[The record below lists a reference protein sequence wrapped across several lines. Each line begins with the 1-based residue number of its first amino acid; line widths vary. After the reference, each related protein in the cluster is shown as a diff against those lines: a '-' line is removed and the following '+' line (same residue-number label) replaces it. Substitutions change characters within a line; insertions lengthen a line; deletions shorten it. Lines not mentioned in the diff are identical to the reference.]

1 MRRAVCGRASSGAFR
16 RNGLGRREP
25 RAYESGTPPGPWSRS
40 ANLKPDNNAHAT
52 QKSPRAPGGPSRLAA
67 ALVALAML
75 AFAAPASA
83 GTDLWNA
90 TVVVKNNVNGDD
102 FVGYG
107 GDYPS
112 STSSVTSFTDGR
124 SYSFNRLNWAKFDT
138 RVFLVLAPFPT
149 ASQTSAWT
157 LHIGTRSM
165 AFSTLRRANQEF
177 LWTDSNAWSSA
188 NTPFT
193 DGASLS
199 VRISTNAAPTLAN
212 PIPDQSAVVGTAFS
226 YAFPDTTFS
235 DADTGDTLAYAAT
248 KADDAALPT
257 WLSFDADTRTFSGMP
272 ASTDTGTVSVKV
284 TASDGDG
291 GSISDEFDIMVVPAL
306 TVSFESTL
314 VYDLV
319 EGNSV
324 DVPVLLSGAPGR
336 EVTITLS
343 AQHGRGLSDSD
354 YTTSS
359 LGLTFGASETR
370 KVVTVTATDDSE
382 ADPGET
388 LTLRLPANADLP
400 TGILHS
406 TIPAKPI
413 SIADNDFRYQASH
426 AGGTTLSVN
435 EQAGT
440 LTATV
445 RVEAPNVSRSDL
457 GALNENVVLSVS
469 TADGTAT
476 AGQDYTA
483 LSQTLTFAP
492 SDFADQSSGCPL
504 PVPGFCARAEKTVTL
519 EINNDTAYEGTT
531 AETFTLTLSHD
542 TDQRVTYPSPAGE
555 TATVTI
561 TDDDDA
567 PTLSIAVDPA
577 SIAEAAG
584 TSTVTV
590 TASGSTFTTNQTIAL
605 TLDGT
610 ATGTSDYT
618 IGSTSLTLAAGA
630 TSVTTTVTAVQD
642 TIDEPDET
650 VIVTADNS
658 STAIGSATVTI
669 TDDDDAPTLSIAV
682 DPASIAEAAGAST
695 VTVST
700 GTSTFA
706 TVQTI
711 ALTLGGTATET
722 SDFTIGS
729 TSLTLTAGETSVTT
743 TVTAVQDTIDESSE
757 TVIVSADNGGTAIGS
772 ATVTITDDDDAP
784 TLSIAVDPASIAE
797 AAGAST
803 VTVSTGTSTFATVQ
817 TIALTLTGT
826 ATETSDFTLGDTSL
840 TLTAG
845 ETSVT
850 TTVTAVQDTIDEP
863 DETVIVTAANGSTA
877 IGSATVTITDDDD
890 APTLSIAVDPASIAE
905 AAGTSTVTVTASGST
920 FTTNQTIALTLGGT
934 ATETSD
940 FTIGSTSL
948 TLTAGETSVTTT
960 VTAVQDTVD
969 EPDETVIV
977 TADNSSTAI
986 GSATVTITDDDDAPT
1001 LSIAVDPASIA
1012 EAAGTSTVTVST
1024 GTTSFATDQTIALT
1038 LGGTAT
1044 EISDYTL
1051 SSTSLTL
1058 TAGEMSVTATVTAVQ
1073 DTVDE
1078 PDETV
1083 IVTAGNGGT
1092 AIGSATVTIT
1102 DDDDAPTLSVAVD
1115 PASIAEAA
1123 GTSTVTVTA
1132 SGSTFTT
1139 DQTIALTL
1147 GGTATQTTDYTVSSI
1162 SLTLTAGE
1170 TSVTTTVTAVQD
1182 TIDEPDETVIV
1193 NAGNGGTAIGSATV
1207 TITDDDD
1214 APTLSIAVDPASID
1228 EAAGTSTVTVSTGTT
1243 SFATDQ
1249 TIALTL
1255 GGTATEISDY
1265 TIGSTSLTLTAG
1277 ATSVTTTVTAVQ
1289 DTVDEPDE
1297 TVIVSASNGS
1307 TAIGSATVTITDDD
1321 AAPTLTFSVSA
1332 ASIAEAAGTSTVTVS
1347 TGTGSTFETVQTI
1360 TLALDGTA
1368 AETDDFTIASTSLTL
1383 PAGAGT
1389 AASSATT
1396 TVTAVQDQI
1405 DEAGETVLIDASRNS
1420 NAVGTRQTVTI
1431 TDDDD
1436 PPVPTFTVSSAS
1448 IGEAAG
1454 TSTVTVGTG
1463 TGSTFETAQT
1473 ITLAL
1478 DGTAAETDD
1487 FTIASTSLTLP
1498 AGAGT
1503 AASSVTTV
1511 VTAVQDRIDE
1521 ADETVLI
1528 DASRN
1533 SNAVGTRQTVTITDD
1548 DAPPV
1553 LSLEV
1558 SASTIDE
1565 DGGTSTVTVGTGTG
1579 STFETARN
1587 IVLTLGG
1594 TATETNDYT
1603 IGSKSLTL
1611 PAGAGTSPSEITTLI
1626 TAADDDFFEGVTH
1639 EQLTLA
1645 GTRGGASFGATRSV
1659 TITENEDAPKLTLS
1673 LTDDSISENGGSTA
1687 VTASVSPRTVDAFT
1701 VSFAATPD
1709 APATAADYGLTGT
1722 LSFAALSATPTGTV
1736 TITAN
1741 NNRVDRPD
1749 KSVSVTATGSQSY
1762 FRATEAVALTIG
1774 DEDAAPAPV
1783 LQVGDASIA
1792 ENAGVSTVTV
1802 TTGDGSTFPDAMT
1815 VTLTVTGAA
1824 GENADY
1830 AILSK
1835 SLTLPAGSGL
1845 EVSMIGTTVTG
1856 IDDII
1861 DDDAEDI
1868 LIDAAIGVS
1877 AVGTRQSIAITD
1889 DDDAPV
1895 LEISVGPASIAEN
1908 GGTSAV
1914 TVATGA
1920 GSTYATDQ
1928 AITLS
1933 LSGTATGTSDY
1944 SVDST
1949 LTLPAGVGLAAS
1961 TVETTLTGVDD
1972 IIDDDAET
1980 ILIDGM
1986 RAGAGF
1992 GTRRTVTID
2001 DDDAAPVLVFTA
2013 QPAGIAENGG
2023 VSTLTVGTG
2032 AGSTFATEQ
2041 TVTLAVV
2048 EGTAIEGADY
2058 TIASRTLTLPAG
2070 VGSGAASVATEVTG
2084 LDDGVFEG
2092 EEDQTVLVSATHG
2105 GAPVGTAR
2113 VAVVDDEAN
2122 SQVVLALSQAS
2133 IPESGGNSQITA
2145 SVSPP
2150 AEHAFVVDLEVD
2162 PNAPATA
2169 ADFTTAWPVPSL
2181 GLLDFAAGAT
2191 RSTGLAFIYAVNN
2204 EVDTP
2209 DKTLTVSGGISG
2221 FDYDTLTVEPAATT
2235 GIRAPAPLALT
2246 IRDDDE
2252 AADTLSLSLDAASV
2266 AEDAGATDIG
2276 VTATLDSGAR
2286 ESAVAVT
2293 VTVGGGTGDAG
2304 AESGIDF
2311 AEVAAFTITIPA
2323 GDASASASFPL
2334 TPVDDRI
2341 DEVDE
2346 ALSVTGATDDP
2357 LIGVPEAAALTIT
2370 DNDDAPEP
2378 TFAVQPATIGENG
2391 GTATVTVTT
2400 GTGSTFA
2407 DERTIALS
2415 VTGTATAGEDYT
2427 ISSQALTLP
2436 AGVGA
2441 GASSVTATVAALDD
2455 DIDDDAET
2463 IVIGALLDGV
2473 ALGAAQTVTIDDD
2486 EGPPL
2491 VTLLLTPPSIA
2502 EDGGV
2507 GTVTATVSPASATAF
2522 TVEVSSAPVSP
2533 AEAGDFGQSGTT
2545 LSFAAGAAASTGSVT
2560 IAAVD
2565 DTADTPNLEVSVS
2578 GTVSSPGVTAPA
2590 DATLTILD
2598 DDAAAVLALEVDA
2611 TTIAE
2616 DGGAVTV
2623 TVSTGTG
2630 STFDTDQAITLVLG
2644 GTATGGEDYT
2654 VSATEL
2660 NLPAGASS
2668 VTATV
2673 TALDDDVFEGGET
2686 VLISGL
2692 HNGEAFGIGR
2702 TVTIDDDEAVPEV
2715 TLVLNPDSIGEDG
2728 GVGRVTATL
2737 SAASTE
2743 PFTVTVAAAPDAPA
2757 VAGDFAL
2764 SGGTLSFAAGA
2775 TASTGEVTITAVNN
2789 GVDTADKTLRV
2800 SGVVSLDGVAA
2811 PAEATLTI
2819 IDDDEAPELTLEVL
2833 PATIAENG
2841 GTATVTVTTGTGS
2854 TFADEQTIAL
2864 SVSGTATTGADY
2876 TISSTSLTL
2885 PAGAGAEASIVTAT
2899 VTAVNDNVDDDAE
2912 TIVIGALLDG
2922 VAFGA
2927 GQTVTIADDDGTPV
2941 VTLVLTPPS
2950 IAEDGGASTVTA
2962 TVSPASATAFT
2973 VAVASA
2979 PVSPAEA
2986 GDFGQSG
2993 TTLSFAAGAAASTG
3007 SVTIGAVDNTADTPN
3022 LQISVSGTVSSPGVS
3037 APADATL
3044 TILDD
3049 DAAAVLALE
3058 VDATTIAEDGG
3069 AVTVTVSTGTGSTF
3083 DTDQAITLVLGGTA
3097 TGGEDYTV
3105 SATELNLP
3113 AGASSVTAT
3122 VTALDDDVFEGGET
3136 VLISGLH
3143 NGEAFGIGRTVTID
3157 DDEAVPEVTLVLNP
3171 DSIDENG
3178 GVGRVTATLSSAL
3191 TEPFTVA
3198 VAVEP
3203 DAPAVPGDYVLSGA
3217 TLSFASGA
3225 TASTGGVTITA
3236 VDNDVDTADKTLR
3249 VSGTASREDVS
3260 VPEDAALMIVDDDEA
3275 SSTVTLTV
3283 APQRVGEGAAA
3294 TVIEVT
3300 GALDSGARDS
3310 DTVILLSAG
3319 GGESAASAGV
3329 DYVSV
3334 ADFSLTIP
3342 ANGTSATATFT
3353 LAPLDDRIDEAD
3365 EAVFLTGTAA
3375 GDAGIGV
3382 PEAVGITITDDD
3394 EAPVL
3399 ALGVDPARIA
3409 ENGGTATVTVTTGGG
3424 STFAEERT
3432 ITLEVAGTATR
3443 GGDYRLESTTVR
3455 LPAGTGVEASTA
3467 TAALVG
3473 LDDGIAEADETILIG
3488 ATLDGIAIGTQQT
3501 VTIEDDEGAPLV
3513 TLVLTP
3519 DSIGEDGGVGRV
3531 TATVAPAS
3539 AEAFTVTVSAL
3550 AVEPGSSSDFTLD
3563 GATLSFAADATES
3576 TGGVTITAVDNDA
3589 DAPDRT
3595 VTVSGAVSIGGESA
3609 PADATLTILD
3619 DDTAAALAL
3628 EVDATTMAEDGGTVT
3643 VTVTTGT
3650 GSTFDS
3656 ARDITLVFAGTAT
3669 EGGDYT
3675 VSATELTLPAGASG
3689 VTATL
3694 TALDDDVFEG
3704 GETVL
3709 ISGLHDGAPFGIV
3722 RTVTITD
3729 DEAAPEV
3736 TLLLAPASIGEDGGM
3751 ASVTASVAP
3760 ASAEAFTVTVSALA
3774 VEPGSSSD
3782 FTLAGATLSFASGA
3796 TESTGGVT
3804 ITAVDNEV
3812 DAPDKSVTVSGAVSL
3827 EGVTAPADATLTILD
3842 DDTAAALALEVDAT
3856 TMAEDG
3862 GTVTVTVTTGTGSTF
3877 DSARDITLVFAGTA
3891 TEGGDY
3897 TVSATELTLPAG
3909 ASGVTA
3915 TLTALDDDVFEGGET
3930 VLISG
3935 LHDGAPFGIVR
3946 TVTITDDEAAPE
3958 VTLLLAPASIG
3969 EDGGMASVTASVAPA
3984 ASEAFTVTVSALAV
3998 EPGSSSDFTLDGATL
4013 SFAADA
4019 TESTGGV
4026 TITAVDNE
4034 VDAPDKSVTVS
4045 GAVSLEGVTAPAA
4058 VTLTIAD
4065 DDEPVVM
4072 PPPVERGVEIVP
4084 TVLTIGEGDG
4094 AGGAYTAKLVAEP
4107 TADVTVTVSVPS
4119 GAGLTVSPTSLTFT
4133 ADNWGT
4139 ARTVTVTAGIDDDA
4153 DDRTVTLAHSAAGGG
4168 YGDVTVADVSVTITD
4183 LVDPMLPVMSIA
4195 DARGREA
4202 GGQLVFEVTL
4212 NGVAGRTVSV
4222 EYATIEGTARAG
4234 EDYEA
4239 VAGTATI
4246 AAGETGTR
4254 IVVPLHVD
4262 VISEPDETF
4271 TVTLGGADGAR
4282 LADTSATGTIEDPA
4296 GDGAAPQQWL
4306 GRFGRIAG
4314 SQVMGIIG
4322 NQIASTRDGGPEV
4335 SIAGRSLFGDAG
4347 AGSADPDRLFGR
4359 GGFGAAP
4366 PDGLR
4371 NATPL
4376 SPTSRH
4382 WRTQPGARPRGGN
4395 GGLAGAGSGGV
4406 GHGGPAATGSS
4417 HRASGGDAMNLRE
4430 VLANSAF
4437 LLSAGSGGGG
4447 FAVWGRGAYT
4457 RFDNLGGGL
4466 ETGGDAVT
4474 ATLGVDWSCARC
4486 VFGVAVSQ
4494 TRVDATYGAGGGESG
4509 DLESTIT
4516 GLYPYFGARL
4526 TERLSV
4532 WGLVGQGEG
4541 ELLSTPA
4548 NGVTVKV
4555 DLESRLAGLGARGDL
4570 LVSDSGFTLAL
4581 KTDALVA
4588 RTTTDEA
4595 EGLLEAEGEY
4605 RRLRLGLEGSWLRRF
4620 GEDASL
4626 RTSLEV
4632 AAREDAGDDLEG
4644 LGVEVRGGLEFID
4657 VLPGLSLDVDV
4668 HGLVSHDAGD
4678 SDEYEEWGVSGGFRY
4693 DPRPETAAGP
4703 LVSLVHSWS
4712 PADSVGLGQALWR
4725 NDPARRGPAGAST
4738 GRGQENLSAEFAW
4751 GFETFGALSVPW
4763 ARMGNTGAGGEYRL
4777 GYSLLTGRGIPSLEF
4792 GESAFGREYALG
4804 WEFSLRCRIQVA
4816 VLMTHGTGLPGD
4828 RSDTGLRIGFRSIM
4842 PRRASG
4848 GSPGGA
4854 SCGMAHPLFQSGASS
4869 LGSALP

>member
-1 MRRAVCGRASSGAFR
+1 MS
-16 RNGLGRREP
+16 
-25 RAYESGTPPGPWSRS
+25 
-40 ANLKPDNNAHAT
+40 
-52 QKSPRAPGGPSRLAA
+52 
-67 ALVALAML
+67 
-75 AFAAPASA
+75 
-83 GTDLWNA
+83 
-90 TVVVKNNVNGDD
+90 
-102 FVGYG
+102 
-107 GDYPS
+107 
-112 STSSVTSFTDGR
+112 
-124 SYSFNRLNWAKFDT
+124 
-138 RVFLVLAPFPT
+138 
-149 ASQTSAWT
+149 
-157 LHIGTRSM
+157 
-165 AFSTLRRANQEF
+165 RANNEF
-177 LWTDSNAWSSA
+177 LWADSNAWSSA

-291 GSISDEFDIMVVPAL
+291 GSVSDEFDITVVPAL
-306 TVSFESTL
+306 TVSFE
-314 VYDLV
+314 VFAPHLV

-324 DVPVLLSGAPGR
+324 GVPVVLSGAPGR

-343 AQHGRGLSDSD
+343 TSIRGLSDSD
-354 YTTSS
+354 YSVSS
-359 LGLTFGASETR
+359 LILRFGAAETR

-382 ADPGET
+382 ADPGES
-388 LTLRLPANADLP
+388 LSLSLPNNPDLP
-400 TGILHS
+400 TGIQ
-406 TIPAKPI
+406 I
-413 SIADNDFRYQASH
+413 SGGPSIVIYISDNDFRYQASH
-426 AGGTTLSVN
+426 AGGTTLSVD

-445 RVEAPNVSRSDL
+445 RADAPNVSKLELD
-457 GALNENVVLSVS
+457 ALNENVVLSVS

-476 AGQDYTA
+476 AGQDYTL

-492 SDFADQSSGCPL
+492 ADFAEQYSGCP
-504 PVPGFCARAEKTVTL
+504 PPAPGFCTRAEKTVTVP
-519 EINNDTAYEGTT
+519 IIDDAVYEGATP
-531 AETFTLTLSHD
+531 ETFTLTISHQ
-542 TDQRVTYPSPAGE
+542 TDQRVNYPSPAGE
-555 TATVTI
+555 TATVSI
-561 TDDDDA
+561 TDDD
-567 PTLSIAVDPA
+567 
-577 SIAEAAG
+577 G
-584 TSTVTV
+584 
-590 TASGSTFTTNQTIAL
+590 
-605 TLDGT
+605 
-610 ATGTSDYT
+610 
-618 IGSTSLTLAAGA
+618 
-630 TSVTTTVTAVQD
+630 
-642 TIDEPDET
+642 
-650 VIVTADNS
+650 
-658 STAIGSATVTI
+658 
-669 TDDDDAPTLSIAV
+669 
-682 DPASIAEAAGAST
+682 
-695 VTVST
+695 
-700 GTSTFA
+700 
-706 TVQTI
+706 
-711 ALTLGGTATET
+711 
-722 SDFTIGS
+722 
-729 TSLTLTAGETSVTT
+729 
-743 TVTAVQDTIDESSE
+743 
-757 TVIVSADNGGTAIGS
+757 
-772 ATVTITDDDDAP
+772 
-784 TLSIAVDPASIAE
+784 
-797 AAGAST
+797 
-803 VTVSTGTSTFATVQ
+803 
-817 TIALTLTGT
+817 
-826 ATETSDFTLGDTSL
+826 
-840 TLTAG
+840 
-845 ETSVT
+845 
-850 TTVTAVQDTIDEP
+850 
-863 DETVIVTAANGSTA
+863 
-877 IGSATVTITDDDD
+877 
-890 APTLSIAVDPASIAE
+890 
-905 AAGTSTVTVTASGST
+905 
-920 FTTNQTIALTLGGT
+920 
-934 ATETSD
+934 
-940 FTIGSTSL
+940 
-948 TLTAGETSVTTT
+948 
-960 VTAVQDTVD
+960 
-969 EPDETVIV
+969 
-977 TADNSSTAI
+977 
-986 GSATVTITDDDDAPT
+986 APT

-1024 GTTSFATDQTIALT
+1024 GASTFATDQTIALT

-1044 EISDYTL
+1044 QTTDYTL

-1058 TAGEMSVTATVTAVQ
+1058 TAGETSVTATVSAVQDTIDEPDETVIVSASNGATAIGSATVTITDDDDAPALSVAVDQASIAEAAGTSTVTVTASGSTFTTDQTIGLTLGGTATQTTDYTLSSTSLTLTAGETSVTATVTAVQ
-1073 DTVDE
+1073 DTIDE

-1083 IVTAGNGGT
+1083 IVNAGNGGT

-1170 TSVTTTVTAVQD
+1170 TSVTATVTAVQDTIDEPDETVIVSASNGATAIGSATVTITDDDDAPALSVAVDQASIAEAAGTSTVTVTASGSTFTTDQTIGLTLGGTATQTTDYTLSSTSLTLTAGETSVTATVTAVQDTIDEPDETVIVNAGNGGTAIGSATVTITDDDDAPTLSVAVDPASIAEAAGTSTVTVTASGSTFTTDQTIALTLGGTATQTTDYTVSSISLTLTAGETSVTATVTAVQD

-1297 TVIVSASNGS
+1297 TVIVSAGNGG

-1347 TGTGSTFETVQTI
+1347 TGTGSTFETEQTI
-1360 TLALDGTA
+1360 TLMLGGTA
-1368 AETDDFTIASTSLTL
+1368 TESDDFTIGSKSLLL

-1389 AASSATT
+1389 GAMSVETDI
-1396 TVTAVQDQI
+1396 TAVQDKI
-1405 DEAGETVLIDASRNS
+1405 DEPDETILVDATRGTGGSTV
-1420 NAVGTRQTVTI
+1420 AVGSQLTVTI
-1431 TDDDD
+1431 TDDDAA
-1436 PPVPTFTVSSAS
+1436 PVLEFTLSPGSVAEAS
-1448 IGEAAG
+1448 G
-1454 TSTVTVGTG
+1454 TSRVTVGTG
-1463 TGSTFETAQT
+1463 TGSTFETEQT
-1473 ITLAL
+1473 ITLML
-1478 DGTAAETDD
+1478 GGTATESDD
-1487 FTIASTSLTLP
+1487 FTIGSKSLLLP

-1503 AASSVTTV
+1503 GAMSVETDI
-1511 VTAVQDRIDE
+1511 TAVQDKIDE
-1521 ADETVLI
+1521 PDETILV
-1528 DASRN
+1528 DATRGTGGSTV
-1533 SNAVGTRQTVTITDD
+1533 AVGSQLTVTITDD
-1548 DAPPV
+1548 DAAPV
-1553 LSLEV
+1553 LSLSV
-1558 SASTIDE
+1558 SSTAISE
-1565 DGGTSTVTVGTGTG
+1565 AAGTSRVTVGTGAG
-1579 STFETARN
+1579 STFETDQTLT
-1587 IVLTLGG
+1587 LTLGG
-1594 TATETNDYT
+1594 TATVTDDYT
-1603 IGSKSLTL
+1603 VGSTTLTL
-1611 PAGAGTSPSEITTLI
+1611 PAGVGTAASEITTLI
-1626 TAADDDFFEGVTH
+1626 TAVDDDFFEGTAD
-1639 EQLTLA
+1639 EQLTVA
-1645 GTRGGASFGATRSV
+1645 GTRGAPFGATRTV
-1659 TITENEDAPKLTLS
+1659 TILENEDAPKLTLS

-1701 VSFAATPD
+1701 VSFAATPT

-2692 HNGEAFGIGR
+2692 HDGAPFGVVR

-2775 TASTGEVTITAVNN
+2775 TESTGEVTITAVNN

-2927 GQTVTIADDDGTPV
+2927 GQTVTIADDDGTPA

-3113 AGASSVTAT
+3113 AGDSSVTAT

-3171 DSIDENG
+3171 DSIGENG

-3539 AEAFTVTVSAL
+3539 AEAFTVTVSAA
-3550 AVEPGSSSDFTLD
+3550 AVDPAVAGDFMLD

-3576 TGGVTITAVDNDA
+3576 TGGVTITAVDNEV
-3589 DAPDRT
+3589 DAPDKS
-3595 VTVSGAVSIGGESA
+3595 VTVSGAVSLGGVSA

-3704 GETVL
+3704 GETVV
-3709 ISGLHDGAPFGIV
+3709 ISGLHDGAPFGIA

-3729 DEAAPEV
+3729 DEAAPEVTLLLAPASIGEDGGMASVTASVAPASSEAFTVTVSALAVEPGSSSDFTLAGATLSFAADATESTGGVTITAVDNEVDAPDKSVTVSGAVSLEGVAAPAAVTLTIADDDEPAVMPLVV

-3827 EGVTAPADATLTILD
+3827 EGVTAPA
-3842 DDTAAALALEVDAT
+3842 
-3856 TMAEDG
+3856 
-3862 GTVTVTVTTGTGSTF
+3862 
-3877 DSARDITLVFAGTA
+3877 
-3891 TEGGDY
+3891 
-3897 TVSATELTLPAG
+3897 
-3909 ASGVTA
+3909 
-3915 TLTALDDDVFEGGET
+3915 
-3930 VLISG
+3930 
-3935 LHDGAPFGIVR
+3935 
-3946 TVTITDDEAAPE
+3946 
-3958 VTLLLAPASIG
+3958 
-3969 EDGGMASVTASVAPA
+3969 
-3984 ASEAFTVTVSALAV
+3984 
-3998 EPGSSSDFTLDGATL
+3998 
-4013 SFAADA
+4013 
-4019 TESTGGV
+4019 
-4026 TITAVDNE
+4026 
-4034 VDAPDKSVTVS
+4034 
-4045 GAVSLEGVTAPAA
+4045 A

-4094 AGGAYTAKLVAEP
+4094 AGGTYTARLVAEP

-4262 VISEPDETF
+4262 VVSEPDETF

-4347 AGSADPDRLFGR
+4347 AGSADLDRLFGR

-4395 GGLAGAGSGGV
+4395 GGLG
-4406 GHGGPAATGSS
+4406 ATGSGYG
-4417 HRASGGDAMNLRE
+4417 ASGGDAMNLRE
-4430 VLANSAF
+4430 VLSNSAF

-4548 NGVTVKV
+4548 NGATVKV

-4657 VLPGLSLDVDV
+4657 VLPGLSLDVEV
-4668 HGLVSHDAGD
+4668 HGLASHDSGD

-4725 NDPARRGPAGAST
+4725 NDPSRRGPAGAST

>member
-1 MRRAVCGRASSGAFR
+1 M
-16 RNGLGRREP
+16 
-25 RAYESGTPPGPWSRS
+25 
-40 ANLKPDNNAHAT
+40 D
-52 QKSPRAPGGPSRLAA
+52 
-67 ALVALAML
+67 
-75 AFAAPASA
+75 
-83 GTDLWNA
+83 
-90 TVVVKNNVNGDD
+90 
-102 FVGYG
+102 
-107 GDYPS
+107 
-112 STSSVTSFTDGR
+112 
-124 SYSFNRLNWAKFDT
+124 
-138 RVFLVLAPFPT
+138 
-149 ASQTSAWT
+149 
-157 LHIGTRSM
+157 
-165 AFSTLRRANQEF
+165 
-177 LWTDSNAWSSA
+177 
-188 NTPFT
+188 
-193 DGASLS
+193 
-199 VRISTNAAPTLAN
+199 
-212 PIPDQSAVVGTAFS
+212 
-226 YAFPDTTFS
+226 
-235 DADTGDTLAYAAT
+235 
-248 KADDAALPT
+248 
-257 WLSFDADTRTFSGMP
+257 
-272 ASTDTGTVSVKV
+272 
-284 TASDGDG
+284 
-291 GSISDEFDIMVVPAL
+291 
-306 TVSFESTL
+306 
-314 VYDLV
+314 
-319 EGNSV
+319 
-324 DVPVLLSGAPGR
+324 
-336 EVTITLS
+336 
-343 AQHGRGLSDSD
+343 
-354 YTTSS
+354 
-359 LGLTFGASETR
+359 
-370 KVVTVTATDDSE
+370 
-382 ADPGET
+382 
-388 LTLRLPANADLP
+388 
-400 TGILHS
+400 
-406 TIPAKPI
+406 
-413 SIADNDFRYQASH
+413 
-426 AGGTTLSVN
+426 

-445 RVEAPNVSRSDL
+445 RADAPNVTKRELD
-457 GALNENVVLSVS
+457 ALNENVVLSVS

-476 AGQDYTA
+476 AGQDYTL

-492 SDFADQSSGCPL
+492 ADFATQRSGCPQ
-504 PVPGFCARAEKTVTL
+504 PSPNFCTRAEKTVTVP
-519 EINNDTAYEGTT
+519 IIDDAVYEGATP
-531 AETFTLTLSHD
+531 ETFTLTISHQ
-542 TDQRVTYPSPAGE
+542 TDQRVNYPSPAGE
-555 TATVTI
+555 TATVSI
-561 TDDDDA
+561 TDDDGA

-590 TASGSTFTTNQTIAL
+590 TASGSTFTTDQTIGL
-605 TLDGT
+605 TLGGT
-610 ATGTSDYT
+610 ATQTTDYT
-618 IGSTSLTLAAGA
+618 LSSTSLTLTAGE
-630 TSVTTTVTAVQD
+630 TSVTATVSAVQD

-650 VIVTADNS
+650 VIVSASNGA
-658 STAIGSATVTI
+658 TAIGSATVTI
-669 TDDDDAPTLSIAV
+669 TDDDDAPALSVAV
-682 DPASIAEAAGAST
+682 D
-695 VTVST
+695 
-700 GTSTFA
+700 
-706 TVQTI
+706 Q
-711 ALTLGGTATET
+711 
-722 SDFTIGS
+722 
-729 TSLTLTAGETSVTT
+729 
-743 TVTAVQDTIDESSE
+743 
-757 TVIVSADNGGTAIGS
+757 
-772 ATVTITDDDDAP
+772 
-784 TLSIAVDPASIAE
+784 
-797 AAGAST
+797 
-803 VTVSTGTSTFATVQ
+803 
-817 TIALTLTGT
+817 
-826 ATETSDFTLGDTSL
+826 
-840 TLTAG
+840 
-845 ETSVT
+845 
-850 TTVTAVQDTIDEP
+850 
-863 DETVIVTAANGSTA
+863 
-877 IGSATVTITDDDD
+877 
-890 APTLSIAVDPASIAE
+890 ASIAE

-920 FTTNQTIALTLGGT
+920 FTTDQTIGLTLGGT
-934 ATETSD
+934 ATQ
-940 FTIGSTSL
+940 
-948 TLTAGETSVTTT
+948 TT
-960 VTAVQDTVD
+960 
-969 EPDETVIV
+969 
-977 TADNSSTAI
+977 
-986 GSATVTITDDDDAPT
+986 
-1001 LSIAVDPASIA
+1001 
-1012 EAAGTSTVTVST
+1012 
-1024 GTTSFATDQTIALT
+1024 
-1038 LGGTAT
+1038 
-1044 EISDYTL
+1044 DYTL

-1058 TAGEMSVTATVTAVQ
+1058 TAGETSVTATVTAVQ
-1073 DTVDE
+1073 DTIDE

-1083 IVTAGNGGT
+1083 IVNAGNGGT

-1170 TSVTTTVTAVQD
+1170 TSVTATVTAVQDTIDEPDETVIVTAGNGATAIGSATVTITDDDDAPALSVAVDPASIAEAAGTSTVTVTASGSTFTTDQTIGLTLGGTATQTTDYTLSSTSLTLTAGETSVTATVSAVQDTIDEPDETVIVSASNGATAIGSATVTITDDDDAPALSVAVDPASIAEAAGTSTVTVTASGSTFTTDQTIGLTLGGTATQTTDYTLSSTSLTLTAGETSVTATVTAVQDTIDEPDETVIVNAGNGGTAIGSATVTITDDDDAPTLSVAVDPASIAEAAGTSTVTVTASGSTFTTDQTIALTLGGTATQTTDYTVSSISLTLTAGETSVTATVTAVQD

-1297 TVIVSASNGS
+1297 TVIVSAGNGG

-1347 TGTGSTFETVQTI
+1347 TGTGSTFETEQTI
-1360 TLALDGTA
+1360 TLMLGGTA
-1368 AETDDFTIASTSLTL
+1368 TESDDFTIGSKSLLL

-1389 AASSATT
+1389 GAMSVETDI
-1396 TVTAVQDQI
+1396 TAVQDKI
-1405 DEAGETVLIDASRNS
+1405 DEPDETILVDATRGTGGSTV
-1420 NAVGTRQTVTI
+1420 AVGSQLTVTI
-1431 TDDDD
+1431 TDDDAA
-1436 PPVPTFTVSSAS
+1436 PVLEFTLSPGSVAEAS
-1448 IGEAAG
+1448 G
-1454 TSTVTVGTG
+1454 TSRVTVGTG
-1463 TGSTFETAQT
+1463 TGSTFETEQT
-1473 ITLAL
+1473 ITLML
-1478 DGTAAETDD
+1478 GGTATESDD
-1487 FTIASTSLTLP
+1487 FTIGSKSLLLP

-1503 AASSVTTV
+1503 GAMSVETDI
-1511 VTAVQDRIDE
+1511 TAVQDRIDE
-1521 ADETVLI
+1521 PDETILV
-1528 DASRN
+1528 DATRGTGGSTV
-1533 SNAVGTRQTVTITDD
+1533 AVGSQLTVTITDD
-1548 DAPPV
+1548 DAAPV
-1553 LSLEV
+1553 LSLSV
-1558 SASTIDE
+1558 SSTAISE
-1565 DGGTSTVTVGTGTG
+1565 AAGTSRITVGTGAG
-1579 STFETARN
+1579 STFETDQTLT
-1587 IVLTLGG
+1587 LTLGG
-1594 TATETNDYT
+1594 TATVTDDYT
-1603 IGSKSLTL
+1603 VGSTTLTL
-1611 PAGAGTSPSEITTLI
+1611 PAGVGTAASEITTLI
-1626 TAADDDFFEGVTH
+1626 TAVDDDFFEGTAD
-1639 EQLTLA
+1639 EQLTVA
-1645 GTRGGASFGATRSV
+1645 GTRGAPFGATRTV
-1659 TITENEDAPKLTLS
+1659 TILENEDAPKLTLS

-1701 VSFAATPD
+1701 VSFAATPT

-2150 AEHAFVVDLEVD
+2150 AEHAFVVDLEVG

-2692 HNGEAFGIGR
+2692 HDGAPFGIVR

-2775 TASTGEVTITAVNN
+2775 TESTGEVTITAVNN

-2811 PAEATLTI
+2811 PAEATLPI

-3113 AGASSVTAT
+3113 AGDSSVTAT

-3157 DDEAVPEVTLVLNP
+3157 DDEAAPEVTLVLNP
-3171 DSIDENG
+3171 DSIGENG

-3576 TGGVTITAVDNDA
+3576 TGGVTITAVDNEV
-3589 DAPDRT
+3589 DAPDKS
-3595 VTVSGAVSIGGESA
+3595 VTVSGAVSLGGVSA

-3704 GETVL
+3704 GETVV
-3709 ISGLHDGAPFGIV
+3709 ISGLHDGAPFGI
-3722 RTVTITD
+3722 
-3729 DEAAPEV
+3729 A
-3736 TLLLAPASIGEDGGM
+3736 
-3751 ASVTASVAP
+3751 
-3760 ASAEAFTVTVSALA
+3760 
-3774 VEPGSSSD
+3774 
-3782 FTLAGATLSFASGA
+3782 
-3796 TESTGGVT
+3796 
-3804 ITAVDNEV
+3804 
-3812 DAPDKSVTVSGAVSL
+3812 
-3827 EGVTAPADATLTILD
+3827 
-3842 DDTAAALALEVDAT
+3842 
-3856 TMAEDG
+3856 
-3862 GTVTVTVTTGTGSTF
+3862 
-3877 DSARDITLVFAGTA
+3877 
-3891 TEGGDY
+3891 
-3897 TVSATELTLPAG
+3897 
-3909 ASGVTA
+3909 
-3915 TLTALDDDVFEGGET
+3915 
-3930 VLISG
+3930 
-3935 LHDGAPFGIVR
+3935 R

-3998 EPGSSSDFTLDGATL
+3998 EPGSSSDFTLAGATL

-4065 DDEPVVM
+4065 DDEPAVMPLVVTLLLAPASIGEDGGMASVTAMTSVTASVAPAASEAFTVTVSALAVEPGSSSDFTLAGATLSFAADATESTGGVTITAVDNEVDAPDKSVTVSGAVSLEGVTAPAAVTLTIADDDEPPVMPLVVTLLLAPASIGEDGGMASVTASVAPASAEAFTVTVSALAVEPGSSSDFTLAGATLSFAADATESTGGVTITAVDNEVDAPDKSVTVSGAVSLEGVTAPAAVTLTIADDDEPPVM
-4072 PPPVERGVEIVP
+4072 PPPVERGVEIAP
-4084 TVLTIGEGDG
+4084 TALTIGEGDG

-4133 ADNWGT
+4133 ADNWET

-4153 DDRTVTLAHSAAGGG
+4153 DDRTVTITHSAAGGG

-4183 LVDPMLPVMSIA
+4183 LVDPMLPAVGIA

-4202 GGQLVFEVTL
+4202 DGQLVFEVTIDR
-4212 NGVAGRTVSV
+4212 VARQTVSV
-4222 EYATIEGTARAG
+4222 EYATLEGTARAG

-4254 IVVPLHVD
+4254 IVVPLLVD

-4347 AGSADPDRLFGR
+4347 AGSADLDRLFGR

-4395 GGLAGAGSGGV
+4395 GGLG
-4406 GHGGPAATGSS
+4406 ATGSGYGT
-4417 HRASGGDAMNLRE
+4417 SGGDAMNLRE

-4548 NGVTVKV
+4548 NGATVKV

-4657 VLPGLSLDVDV
+4657 VLPGLSLDVEV

-4678 SDEYEEWGVSGGFRY
+4678 TDEYEEWGVSGGFRY

-4751 GFETFGALSVPW
+4751 GFDTFGALSVPW
-4763 ARMGNTGAGGEYRL
+4763 ARMGASGAGRELRV

-4816 VLMTHGTGLPGD
+4816 VRMTHGTGLPGD

-4869 LGSALP
+4869 MGPALP

>member
-1 MRRAVCGRASSGAFR
+1 
-16 RNGLGRREP
+16 
-25 RAYESGTPPGPWSRS
+25 
-40 ANLKPDNNAHAT
+40 
-52 QKSPRAPGGPSRLAA
+52 
-67 ALVALAML
+67 
-75 AFAAPASA
+75 
-83 GTDLWNA
+83 
-90 TVVVKNNVNGDD
+90 
-102 FVGYG
+102 
-107 GDYPS
+107 
-112 STSSVTSFTDGR
+112 
-124 SYSFNRLNWAKFDT
+124 
-138 RVFLVLAPFPT
+138 
-149 ASQTSAWT
+149 
-157 LHIGTRSM
+157 M

-555 TATVTI
+555 TATV
-561 TDDDDA
+561 
-567 PTLSIAVDPA
+567 SIA
-577 SIAEAAG
+577 
-584 TSTVTV
+584 
-590 TASGSTFTTNQTIAL
+590 
-605 TLDGT
+605 
-610 ATGTSDYT
+610 
-618 IGSTSLTLAAGA
+618 
-630 TSVTTTVTAVQD
+630 
-642 TIDEPDET
+642 
-650 VIVTADNS
+650 
-658 STAIGSATVTI
+658 
-669 TDDDDAPTLSIAV
+669 
-682 DPASIAEAAGAST
+682 
-695 VTVST
+695 
-700 GTSTFA
+700 
-706 TVQTI
+706 
-711 ALTLGGTATET
+711 
-722 SDFTIGS
+722 
-729 TSLTLTAGETSVTT
+729 
-743 TVTAVQDTIDESSE
+743 
-757 TVIVSADNGGTAIGS
+757 
-772 ATVTITDDDDAP
+772 
-784 TLSIAVDPASIAE
+784 
-797 AAGAST
+797 
-803 VTVSTGTSTFATVQ
+803 
-817 TIALTLTGT
+817 
-826 ATETSDFTLGDTSL
+826 
-840 TLTAG
+840 
-845 ETSVT
+845 
-850 TTVTAVQDTIDEP
+850 
-863 DETVIVTAANGSTA
+863 
-877 IGSATVTITDDDD
+877 DDDD

-1024 GTTSFATDQTIALT
+1024 GATSFSTDQTIT
-1038 LGGTAT
+1038 LSLSGTAAET
-1044 EISDYTL
+1044 DDFTIA
-1051 SSTSLTL
+1051 STSLTL
-1058 TAGEMSVTATVTAVQ
+1058 
-1073 DTVDE
+1073 
-1078 PDETV
+1078 
-1083 IVTAGNGGT
+1083 
-1092 AIGSATVTIT
+1092 
-1102 DDDDAPTLSVAVD
+1102 
-1115 PASIAEAA
+1115 AA
-1123 GTSTVTVTA
+1123 GA
-1132 SGSTFTT
+1132 
-1139 DQTIALTL
+1139 
-1147 GGTATQTTDYTVSSI
+1147 
-1162 SLTLTAGE
+1162 
-1170 TSVTTTVTAVQD
+1170 TSVTTTVTAAQD
-1182 TIDEPDETVIV
+1182 TIDETDETVIV
-1193 NAGNGGTAIGSATV
+1193 TADNGGTAIGSATV

-1214 APTLSIAVDPASID
+1214 APTLSIAVDPASIA
-1228 EAAGTSTVTVSTGTT
+1228 EAAGTSTVTVTASGSTFTTNQTIALTLDGTATGTSDYTIGSTSLTLAAGATSVTTTVTAVQDTIDESSETVIVSADNGGTAIGSATVTITDDDDAPTLSIAVDPASIAEAAGASTVTVSTGTST
-1243 SFATDQ
+1243 FATVQ

-1255 GGTATEISDY
+1255 GGTATETSDF

-1277 ATSVTTTVTAVQ
+1277 ETSVTTTVTAVQ

-1297 TVIVSASNGS
+1297 TVIVTADNSSTAIGSATVTITDDDDAPTLSIAVDPASIAEAAGTSTVTVSTGATSFATEQTISLTLDGTATGTSDYTIGSTSLTLTAGETSVTTTVTAVQDTVDEPDETVIVTADNSSTAIGSATVTITDDDDAPTLSIAVDPASIAEAAGTSTVTVSTGATSFATEQTISLTLDGTATETSDYTLGDSSLTLAAGATSVTTTVTAVQDTIDESNETVIVDAGNGS

-1332 ASIAEAAGTSTVTVS
+1332 ASIGEAAGTSTVTVS

-1396 TVTAVQDQI
+1396 VVTAVQDRI

-1521 ADETVLI
+1521 AGETVLIDASRNSNAVGTRQTVTITDDDDPPVPTFTVSSASIGEAAGTSTVTVGTGTGSTFETAQTITLALDGTAAETDDFTIASTSLTLPAGAGTAASSVTTVVTAVQDRIDEAGETVLI

-1701 VSFAATPD
+1701 VSFAATPT

-1749 KSVSVTATGSQSY
+1749 KSVSVTATSSQSY

-1792 ENAGVSTVTV
+1792 ENAGVATVTV

-1824 GENADY
+1824 GESTDY
-1830 AILSK
+1830 TILSK

-2191 RSTGLAFIYAVNN
+2191 QSTGLAFIYAQDND
-2204 EVDTP
+2204 VDTP

-2346 ALSVTGATDDP
+2346 ALSVTGATDNP

-2441 GASSVTATVAALDD
+2441 GASSVTATVASVDD

-2533 AEAGDFGQSGTT
+2533 AEAGDFEQSGTT

-2775 TASTGEVTITAVNN
+2775 TESTGEVTITAVNN

-2811 PAEATLTI
+2811 PAEATLPI

-2927 GQTVTIADDDGTPV
+2927 GQTVTIADDDGTPA

-3113 AGASSVTAT
+3113 AGDSSVTAT

-3171 DSIDENG
+3171 DSIGENG

-3539 AEAFTVTVSAL
+3539 AEAFTVTVSAA
-3550 AVEPGSSSDFTLD
+3550 AVDPAVAGDFMLD

-3576 TGGVTITAVDNDA
+3576 TGGVTITAVDNEV
-3589 DAPDRT
+3589 DAPDKS
-3595 VTVSGAVSIGGESA
+3595 VTVSGAVSLGGVSA

-3704 GETVL
+3704 GETVV
-3709 ISGLHDGAPFGIV
+3709 ISGLHDGAPFGIA

-3760 ASAEAFTVTVSALA
+3760 ASSEAFTVTVSALA

-3782 FTLAGATLSFASGA
+3782 FTLAGATLSFAADA

-3827 EGVTAPADATLTILD
+3827 EGVTAPAAVTLTIAD
-3842 DDTAAALALEVDAT
+3842 DDEPAV
-3856 TMAEDG
+3856 MP
-3862 GTVTVTVTTGTGSTF
+3862 
-3877 DSARDITLVFAGTA
+3877 LV
-3891 TEGGDY
+3891 
-3897 TVSATELTLPAG
+3897 
-3909 ASGVTA
+3909 
-3915 TLTALDDDVFEGGET
+3915 
-3930 VLISG
+3930 
-3935 LHDGAPFGIVR
+3935 
-3946 TVTITDDEAAPE
+3946 

-3998 EPGSSSDFTLDGATL
+3998 EPGSSSDFTLAGATL

-4084 TVLTIGEGDG
+4084 TALTIGEGDG
-4094 AGGAYTAKLVAEP
+4094 AGGTYTARLVAEP

-4548 NGVTVKV
+4548 NGATVKV

-4657 VLPGLSLDVDV
+4657 VLPGLSLDVEV

-4777 GYSLLTGRGIPSLEF
+4777 GYSLLAGRGIPSLEF

-4816 VLMTHGTGLPGD
+4816 VRMTHGTGLPGD

-4854 SCGMAHPLFQSGASS
+4854 SCGMAQPLFQSGASS
-4869 LGSALP
+4869 LGPALP

>member
-1 MRRAVCGRASSGAFR
+1 MTNGWNTKKGAIIGRSSCGGAVHWCACATLLILAPLAFVAPAQARAQTSIELVSTLGQGLSFRSSRVHLAQTFTTGANASGYTLTSVDVSIGAAQAVPCSFD
-16 RNGLGRREP
+16 
-25 RAYESGTPPGPWSRS
+25 ASVWS
-40 ANLKPDNNAHAT
+40 ANSNG
-52 QKSPRAPGGPSRLAA
+52 SPNT
-67 ALVALAML
+67 ALAGGGL
-75 AFAAPASA
+75 TTPSITGTGLKQPRFAASGDGIDLNPSEDYTIVLVPSTGNIASCFGA
-83 GTDLWNA
+83 EN
-90 TVVVKNNVNGDD
+90 
-102 FVGYG
+102 
-107 GDYPS
+107 
-112 STSSVTSFTDGR
+112 
-124 SYSFNRLNWAKFDT
+124 
-138 RVFLVLAPFPT
+138 
-149 ASQTSAWT
+149 
-157 LHIGTRSM
+157 
-165 AFSTLRRANQEF
+165 
-177 LWTDSNAWSSA
+177 TDSNSEAGAAGWSVNNAGYFRNSGGSWTHEDDVLKFRVNGYAKSA
-188 NTPFT
+188 GNT
-193 DGASLS
+193 
-199 VRISTNAAPTLAN
+199 APTLN
-212 PIPDQSAVVGTAFS
+212 TPIPDQEAVVGTAFS

-257 WLSFDADTRTFSGMP
+257 WLSFDAATRTFSGMP

-291 GSISDEFDIMVVPAL
+291 GSVSDEFDIMVVPAL
-306 TVSFESTL
+306 TVSFESDVL
-314 VYDLV
+314 APVLV
-319 EGNSV
+319 EGNSL
-324 DVPVLLSGAPGR
+324 DVAVVLSGAPGR

-343 AQHGRGLSDSD
+343 TTPRNGLSSSD
-354 YTTSS
+354 YSVSS
-359 LGLTFGASETR
+359 LILTFGAAETR

-382 ADPGET
+382 ADPGEA
-388 LTLRLPANADLP
+388 LMLDLPANAGLP
-400 TGILHS
+400 TGIQTS
-406 TIPAKPI
+406 GASARIIYI
-413 SIADNDFRYQASH
+413 SDNDFRYQASH
-426 AGGTTLSVN
+426 AGGTTLSVD

-445 RVEAPNVSRSDL
+445 RAEAPNVSRSDL

-476 AGQDYTA
+476 AGQDYTL

-492 SDFADQSSGCPL
+492 SDFADQFSGCPP
-504 PVPGFCARAEKTVTL
+504 PVPLFCARAEKTVTVP
-519 EINNDTAYEGTT
+519 IIDDAVYEGATP
-531 AETFTLTLSHD
+531 ETFTLTISHE

-555 TATVTI
+555 TATVSI
-561 TDDDDA
+561 ADNDDA
-567 PTLSIAVDPA
+567 PTLSVAVDPA

-590 TASGSTFTTNQTIAL
+590 
-605 TLDGT
+605 
-610 ATGTSDYT
+610 
-618 IGSTSLTLAAGA
+618 
-630 TSVTTTVTAVQD
+630 
-642 TIDEPDET
+642 
-650 VIVTADNS
+650 
-658 STAIGSATVTI
+658 
-669 TDDDDAPTLSIAV
+669 
-682 DPASIAEAAGAST
+682 
-695 VTVST
+695 ST
-700 GTSTFA
+700 GTAFT
-706 TVQTI
+706 TDQTI
-711 ALTLGGTATET
+711 ALTLGGTATQT
-722 SDFTIGS
+722 TDYTIGS
-729 TSLTLTAGETSVTT
+729 A
-743 TVTAVQDTIDESSE
+743 
-757 TVIVSADNGGTAIGS
+757 
-772 ATVTITDDDDAP
+772 
-784 TLSIAVDPASIAE
+784 
-797 AAGAST
+797 
-803 VTVSTGTSTFATVQ
+803 
-817 TIALTLTGT
+817 
-826 ATETSDFTLGDTSL
+826 SL

-890 APTLSIAVDPASIAE
+890 APTLSVAVDPASIAE
-905 AAGTSTVTVTASGST
+905 AAGASTVTVSTGTST
-920 FTTNQTIALTLGGT
+920 FATVQTIALTLTGT

-940 FTIGSTSL
+940 FTLGDTSL
-948 TLTAGETSVTTT
+948 MLAAGATSVTTT
-960 VTAVQDTVD
+960 VTAVQDTID
-969 EPDETVIV
+969 EPNETVIV
-977 TADNSSTAI
+977 TAAN
-986 GSATVTITDDDDAPT
+986 GS
-1001 LSIAVDPASIA
+1001 
-1012 EAAGTSTVTVST
+1012 
-1024 GTTSFATDQTIALT
+1024 
-1038 LGGTAT
+1038 
-1044 EISDYTL
+1044 
-1051 SSTSLTL
+1051 
-1058 TAGEMSVTATVTAVQ
+1058 
-1073 DTVDE
+1073 
-1078 PDETV
+1078 
-1083 IVTAGNGGT
+1083 T

-1139 DQTIALTL
+1139 NQTIALTLGGTATQTTDYTIGSTSLTLTAGATSVTTTVTAVQDTIDEPNETVIVTAGNGATAIGSATVTITDDDDAPTLSIAVNPASIDEAAGTSTVTVSTGATTFTTDQTIALTL
-1147 GGTATQTTDYTVSSI
+1147 GGTATQTTDYTLSST

-1170 TSVTTTVTAVQD
+1170 TSVTATVTAVQD
-1182 TIDEPDETVIV
+1182 TVDEPDETVIV
-1193 NAGNGGTAIGSATV
+1193 TAGNGGTAIGSATV

-1265 TIGSTSLTLTAG
+1265 TIGGTSLTLTAG

-1289 DTVDEPDE
+1289 DTIDESNE
-1297 TVIVSASNGS
+1297 TVIVSADNGG
-1307 TAIGSATVTITDDD
+1307 TAIGSATATITDDD

-1347 TGTGSTFETVQTI
+1347 TGTGSTFETAQTI

-1396 TVTAVQDQI
+1396 TVTAVQDRI

-1579 STFETARN
+1579 STFETAQP
-1587 IVLTLGG
+1587 ITLTLGG
-1594 TATETNDYT
+1594 TATETDDYT

-1611 PAGAGTSPSEITTLI
+1611 PAGAGTAASEITTLI

-1645 GTRGGASFGATRSV
+1645 GTQGGASFGATRSV

-1701 VSFAATPD
+1701 VSFAATPT

-1783 LQVGDASIA
+1783 LEVGDASIS
-1792 ENAGVSTVTV
+1792 ENAGVATVTV

-2070 VGSGAASVATEVTG
+2070 VGSGGASVATEVTG

-2150 AEHAFVVDLEVD
+2150 AEHAFVVDLEVG

-2346 ALSVTGATDDP
+2346 ALSVTGATDNP

-2486 EGPPL
+2486 EGSPL

-2660 NLPAGASS
+2660 NLPAGDSS

-2757 VAGDFAL
+2757 VPGDYVL
-2764 SGGTLSFAAGA
+2764 SGATLSFASGA

-2811 PAEATLTI
+2811 PAEATLPI

-2927 GQTVTIADDDGTPV
+2927 GQTVTIADDDGTPA

-3113 AGASSVTAT
+3113 AGDSSVTAT

-3157 DDEAVPEVTLVLNP
+3157 DDEAAPEVTLVLNP

-3488 ATLDGIAIGTQQT
+3488 AMLDGIAIGTQQT

-3539 AEAFTVTVSAL
+3539 AEAFTVTVSAA
-3550 AVEPGSSSDFTLD
+3550 AVDPAVAGDFMLD

-3576 TGGVTITAVDNDA
+3576 TGGVTITAVDNEV
-3589 DAPDRT
+3589 DAPDKS
-3595 VTVSGAVSIGGESA
+3595 VTVSGAVSLGGVSA

-3704 GETVL
+3704 GETVV
-3709 ISGLHDGAPFGIV
+3709 ISGLHDGAPFGIA

-3760 ASAEAFTVTVSALA
+3760 ASSEAFTVTVSALA

-3782 FTLAGATLSFASGA
+3782 FTLAGATLSFAADA

-3827 EGVTAPADATLTILD
+3827 EGVTAPAAVTLTIAD
-3842 DDTAAALALEVDAT
+3842 DDEPAV
-3856 TMAEDG
+3856 MP
-3862 GTVTVTVTTGTGSTF
+3862 
-3877 DSARDITLVFAGTA
+3877 LV
-3891 TEGGDY
+3891 
-3897 TVSATELTLPAG
+3897 
-3909 ASGVTA
+3909 
-3915 TLTALDDDVFEGGET
+3915 
-3930 VLISG
+3930 
-3935 LHDGAPFGIVR
+3935 
-3946 TVTITDDEAAPE
+3946 

-3998 EPGSSSDFTLDGATL
+3998 EPGSSSDFTLAGATL

-4094 AGGAYTAKLVAEP
+4094 AGGTYTARLVAEP

-4183 LVDPMLPVMSIA
+4183 LVDPMLPAVGIA

-4816 VLMTHGTGLPGD
+4816 VRMTHGTGLPGD

>member
-1 MRRAVCGRASSGAFR
+1 MDADGLPEPSGFKINWYHTDNDAISI
-16 RNGLGRREP
+16 
-25 RAYESGTPPGPWSRS
+25 ADTMSYEL
-40 ANLKPDNNAHAT
+40 N
-52 QKSPRAPGGPSRLAA
+52 
-67 ALVALAML
+67 V
-75 AFAAPASA
+75 
-83 GTDLWNA
+83 
-90 TVVVKNNVNGDD
+90 NNVGKTLRVE
-102 FVGYG
+102 VG
-107 GDYPS
+107 
-112 STSSVTSFTDGR
+112 FTDDDGE
-124 SYSFNRLNWAKFDT
+124 
-138 RVFLVLAPFPT
+138 VEEVVLQMWP
-149 ASQTSAWT
+149 
-157 LHIGTRSM
+157 
-165 AFSTLRRANQEF
+165 E
-177 LWTDSNAWSSA
+177 
-188 NTPFT
+188 
-193 DGASLS
+193 
-199 VRISTNAAPTLAN
+199 
-212 PIPDQSAVVGTAFS
+212 
-226 YAFPDTTFS
+226 
-235 DADTGDTLAYAAT
+235 
-248 KADDAALPT
+248 
-257 WLSFDADTRTFSGMP
+257 
-272 ASTDTGTVSVKV
+272 TGTI
-284 TASDGDG
+284 A
-291 GSISDEFDIMVVPAL
+291 PAL
-306 TVSFESTL
+306 TLSVSPTTIYEDPGTATVTIDSVGGATHDAARTITLSLAGTATEGTDYTIASKSLTLAASTASVTTTITALTDTATEGDETVL
-314 VYDLV
+314 VTATTLTTTIGSQQTVTIKDPPALTAAVISMGEPLV
-319 EGNSV
+319 EGGE
-324 DVPVLLSGAPGR
+324 PVIVAVELSGAPGR
-336 EVTITLS
+336 EVEIPVM
-343 AQHGRGLSDSD
+343 ADPYRGATVAD
-354 YTTSS
+354 YTFSGYTTTPASVN
-359 LGLTFGASETR
+359 LTFGPGETR
-370 KVVTVTATDDSE
+370 KEIVLTATDDTE
-382 ADPGET
+382 ADFDEAVRFYLDVDNLPPGIT
-388 LTLRLPANADLP
+388 RGGGTFLTK
-400 TGILHS
+400 I
-406 TIPAKPI
+406 IV
-413 SIADNDFRYQASH
+413 DNDFEYEVSLV
-426 AGGTTLSVN
+426 GGTALAVD
-435 EQAGT
+435 EAAGT
-440 LTATV
+440 LTTMVLVGTPGEISQA
-445 RVEAPNVSRSDL
+445 DL
-457 GALNENVVLSVS
+457 AALNETVTLTVS

-483 LSQTLTFAP
+483 LSAQTLTFAA
-492 SDFADQSSGCPL
+492 SDFSQSMPCG
-504 PVPGFCARAEKTVTL
+504 ARAVCQRAEMTVSVPIT
-519 EINNDTAYEGTT
+519 DDAVHEGATP
-531 AETFTLTLSHD
+531 ETFTLTLSHGS
-542 TDQRVTYPSPAGE
+542 DQRVTYPSGE
-555 TATVTI
+555 TATASI
-561 TDDDDA
+561 TDDDQPALTFSVAPATILEDGGTA
-567 PTLSIAVDPA
+567 TVTLAASNSRAVDVIIALSLAGTATEDMDYTIDSKSLTLPANSASVTATVTATADSLDDNNETVEITARAGGNTVGTPQTVTISQAPPTLSLAVSQT
-577 SIAEAAG
+577 SIAEAVG

-590 TASGSTFTTNQTIAL
+590 STAGTTFDTDQTIMLNLA
-605 TLDGT
+605 GT
-610 ATGTSDYT
+610 ATQTDDYT
-618 IGSTSLTLAAGA
+618 VSSTSLTLPANA
-630 TSVTTTVTAVQD
+630 TSVTATVMAVQD

-650 VIVTADNS
+650 VLITASHDG
-658 STAIGSATVTI
+658 STIGPETVTI
-669 TDDDDAPTLSIAV
+669 TDDDAAPTLS
-682 DPASIAEAAGAST
+682 
-695 VTVST
+695 VTVS
-700 GTSTFA
+700 A
-706 TVQTI
+706 
-711 ALTLGGTATET
+711 
-722 SDFTIGS
+722 
-729 TSLTLTAGETSVTT
+729 
-743 TVTAVQDTIDESSE
+743 
-757 TVIVSADNGGTAIGS
+757 
-772 ATVTITDDDDAP
+772 
-784 TLSIAVDPASIAE
+784 
-797 AAGAST
+797 
-803 VTVSTGTSTFATVQ
+803 
-817 TIALTLTGT
+817 
-826 ATETSDFTLGDTSL
+826 
-840 TLTAG
+840 
-845 ETSVT
+845 
-850 TTVTAVQDTIDEP
+850 
-863 DETVIVTAANGSTA
+863 
-877 IGSATVTITDDDD
+877 
-890 APTLSIAVDPASIAE
+890 
-905 AAGTSTVTVTASGST
+905 
-920 FTTNQTIALTLGGT
+920 
-934 ATETSD
+934 
-940 FTIGSTSL
+940 
-948 TLTAGETSVTTT
+948 
-960 VTAVQDTVD
+960 DTV
-969 EPDETVIV
+969 
-977 TADNSSTAI
+977 
-986 GSATVTITDDDDAPT
+986 
-1001 LSIAVDPASIA
+1001 A
-1012 EAAGTSTVTVST
+1012 EAAGTSTVTVSAS
-1024 GTTSFATDQTIALT
+1024 GTTFATVQTIMLN
-1038 LGGTAT
+1038 LDGTAT
-1044 EISDYTL
+1044 QTDDYTI
-1051 SSTSLTL
+1051 SAESLTL
-1058 TAGEMSVTATVTAVQ
+1058 AAGAMSVTATVMAVQ
-1073 DTVDE
+1073 DTIDE
-1078 PDETV
+1078 VDETV
-1083 IVTAGNGGT
+1083 LITASHNNSDIGT
-1092 AIGSATVTIT
+1092 QQTVTIT
-1102 DDDDAPTLSVAVD
+1102 DDDAAPTLSVTVSADTV
-1115 PASIAEAA
+1115 AEAA
-1123 GTSTVTVTA
+1123 GTSTVTVSA
-1132 SGSTFTT
+1132 SGTTFATV
-1139 DQTIALTL
+1139 QTIMLNL
-1147 GGTATQTTDYTVSSI
+1147 DGTATQTDDYTISAE
-1162 SLTLTAGE
+1162 SLTLAAGAM
-1170 TSVTTTVTAVQD
+1170 SVTATVMAVQD
-1182 TIDEPDETVIV
+1182 TIDEVDETVLITASH
-1193 NAGNGGTAIGSATV
+1193 NNSDIGT
-1207 TITDDDD
+1207 
-1214 APTLSIAVDPASID
+1214 
-1228 EAAGTSTVTVSTGTT
+1228 
-1243 SFATDQ
+1243 Q
-1249 TIALTL
+1249 
-1255 GGTATEISDY
+1255 
-1265 TIGSTSLTLTAG
+1265 
-1277 ATSVTTTVTAVQ
+1277 Q
-1289 DTVDEPDE
+1289 
-1297 TVIVSASNGS
+1297 
-1307 TAIGSATVTITDDD
+1307 TVTITDDD
-1321 AAPTLTFSVSA
+1321 AAPTLTVSVSA
-1332 ASIAEAAGTSTVTVS
+1332 DTVAEAAGTSTVTVS
-1347 TGTGSTFETVQTI
+1347 ASGTTFATAQTIALALAGTATQTDDYTISAESLTLAAGATSVTATVMAVQDTIDEADETVLITASLGGSDIGTQQTVTITDDDAAPTLTVSVSADTIGEAGGTSTVIISTGAGPAFGSDQTI
-1360 TLALDGTA
+1360 TLALAGTA
-1368 AETDDFTIASTSLTL
+1368 TEGTDYTIDSKMLTLAANTTSVSATITATADSDDDNDETILITASHDSTTIGTQQTVTISETAPALSVTVSPAAIDEAAGTSTLTVSASSAFGSNQTIVLALSGTATKGDDYTIGAESLTL
-1383 PAGAGT
+1383 TAGQT
-1389 AASSATT
+1389 SVTT
-1396 TVTAVQDQI
+1396 TVTAVQDNI
-1405 DEAGETVLIDASRNS
+1405 DDDAETVLITASHNNS
-1420 NAVGTRQTVTI
+1420 DIGTQQTVTI
-1431 TDDDD
+1431 TDDDAT
-1436 PPVPTFTVSSAS
+1436 PTLTVSVNPAS
-1448 IGEAAG
+1448 IAENAGTSTVTVSTGTTTFAGDQMIALEVGGTATKGDDYTIGAESLTLTAGQSSVTATVTAVDDLLDDDAETVVITASAGGTTIGTAQTITITDDDDAPALTVSVSPASIAEAVGTSTVTVGTGGSIFTDDQTITLEVGGTATKGDDYTIGAESLTLAAGQTSVTTTVSAVQDIIDDDAETVIITASNGTSTIGSATVTITDDDATPVLTVSVNPAMIAEAAGGSTVTVGTGGTAFASVQTIALEVGGTATKGDDYTIGAESLTLAAGQTSVTTTVTAVQDIIDDDAETVIITASNGTSTIGSATVTITDDDATPVLTVSVNPAMIAEAAG

-1463 TGSTFETAQT
+1463 GTAFASVQT
-1473 ITLAL
+1473 IAL
-1478 DGTAAETDD
+1478 EVGGTATKGDDYTIGAE
-1487 FTIASTSLTLP
+1487 SLTLA
-1498 AGAGT
+1498 AGQT
-1503 AASSVTTV
+1503 SVTTTV
-1511 VTAVQDRIDE
+1511 SAVQDIIDDD
-1521 ADETVLI
+1521 AETVI
-1528 DASRN
+1528 ITASN
-1533 SNAVGTRQTVTITDD
+1533 GTSTIGSATVTITDD
-1548 DAPPV
+1548 DATPV
-1553 LSLEV
+1553 LTVSVNPAMIAEAAGGSTVTVGTGGTAFASVQTIALEV
-1558 SASTIDE
+1558 GGTATKGDDYTIGAESLTLAAGQTSVTTTVSAVQDIIDDDAE
-1565 DGGTSTVTVGTGTG
+1565 TVIITASNGTSTIGSATVTITDDDATPVLTVSVNPAMIAEAAGGSTVTVGTGGTAFASVQTIALEVGGTATKGDDYTIGAESLTLAAGQTSVTTTVSAVQDIIDDDAETVIITASNGTSTIGSATITITDDDAAPVLEFTLSPDSVAEAAGTSRVTVGTGTG
-1579 STFETARN
+1579 STFATDQA
-1587 IVLTLGG
+1587 ITLTVSG
-1594 TATETNDYT
+1594 TAAEIGDYT

-1611 PAGAGTSPSEITTLI
+1611 PAGSGTAASSIATTITAVQDRIDDDAETVVITATHNSVDVGTARTITITDDDSAPVLSLGVSSAVIAEAAGTSRVTVGTGAGSTFATDQTLTLTLGGTATVTDDYTVGSTTLTLPAGVGTAASEITTLI
-1626 TAADDDFFEGVTH
+1626 TAVDDDFFEGTAD
-1639 EQLTLA
+1639 EQLTVA
-1645 GTRGGASFGATRSV
+1645 GTRGGAPFGATRTV
-1659 TITENEDAPKLTLS
+1659 TILENEDAPKLTLT
-1673 LTDDSISENGGSTA
+1673 LADGSISEDGGSTT
-1687 VTASVSPRTVDAFT
+1687 VTAGVSPRTVDAFT
-1701 VSFAATPD
+1701 VSFAVTPS
-1709 APATAADYGLTGT
+1709 APATAADYDLAGT
-1722 LSFAALSATPTGTV
+1722 LAFAALSATPTGTV
-1736 TITAN
+1736 TITTN

-1749 KSVSVTATGSQSY
+1749 KTVSVTGTGSEGY
-1762 FRATEAVALTIG
+1762 FRATDAVTLTIA

-1783 LQVGDASIA
+1783 LEVGSTAIA
-1792 ENAGVSTVTV
+1792 ENAGASTVTV
-1802 TTGDGSTFPDAMT
+1802 TTGTGSTFPAAMT
-1815 VTLTVTGAA
+1815 VLLTMTGSA
-1824 GENADY
+1824 GEDADY
-1830 AILSK
+1830 AIASK

-1845 EVSMIGTTVTG
+1845 DVSTVTTTVTG
-1856 IDDII
+1856 VDDII

-1908 GGTSAV
+1908 GGTSTV

-1961 TVETTLTGVDD
+1961 TVETTVTGVDD

-1992 GTRRTVTID
+1992 GTRQTVTID
-2001 DDDAAPVLVFTA
+2001 DDDAAPVLVLTA
-2013 QPAGIAENGG
+2013 QPASIAENGG
-2023 VSTLTVGTG
+2023 VSTVTVGTG
-2032 AGSTFATEQ
+2032 TGSTFATEQ
-2041 TVTLAVV
+2041 TVTLAVD
-2048 EGTAIEGADY
+2048 GTAIEGSDY
-2058 TIASRTLTLPAG
+2058 TVGSRTLTLPAG
-2070 VGSGAASVATEVTG
+2070 VGSGAASVATPVTG

-2105 GAPVGTAR
+2105 GAPAGTAR

-2191 RSTGLAFIYAVNN
+2191 QSTGLAFIYAVNN

-2346 ALSVTGATDDP
+2346 ALSVTGATDNP
-2357 LIGVPEAAALTIT
+2357 LIGVPEASALTIT

-2436 AGVGA
+2436 AGVGV
-2441 GASSVTATVAALDD
+2441 GASSVTATVASVDD

-2533 AEAGDFGQSGTT
+2533 AEAGDFEQSGTT

-2660 NLPAGASS
+2660 NLPAGALS

-2702 TVTIDDDEAVPEV
+2702 TVTITDDETAPEV
-2715 TLVLNPDSIGEDG
+2715 TLVLTPDSIGENG

-2737 SAASTE
+2737 SSALTE
-2743 PFTVTVAAAPDAPA
+2743 PFTVAVAVEPDAPA
-2757 VAGDFAL
+2757 VPGDYVL
-2764 SGGTLSFAAGA
+2764 SGATLSFASGA
-2775 TASTGEVTITAVNN
+2775 TASTGGVTITAVDND
-2789 GVDTADKTLRV
+2789 VDTADKTLRV
-2800 SGVVSLDGVAA
+2800 SGTASREDVSVPEDAA
-2811 PAEATLTI
+2811 LMI
-2819 IDDDEAPELTLEVL
+2819 VDDDEAPELTLEVL

-2854 TFADEQTIAL
+2854 TFAEEQTIAL

-3037 APADATL
+3037 APVDATL

-3097 TGGEDYTV
+3097 TGGEDYTM

-3113 AGASSVTAT
+3113 AGDSSVTAT

-3143 NGEAFGIGRTVTID
+3143 NGEAFGIGRTVTIT
-3157 DDEAVPEVTLVLNP
+3157 DDETAPEVTLVLTP

-3300 GALDSGARDS
+3300 GALDSGARES

-3342 ANGTSATATFT
+3342 ANGTSGTATFT

-3382 PEAVGITITDDD
+3382 PEAVGITIADDD

-3519 DSIGEDGGVGRV
+3519 DSIGEDGGAGRV

-3576 TGGVTITAVDNDA
+3576 TGEVTITAVDNDA

-3619 DDTAAALAL
+3619 DDEAAVP
-3628 EVDATTMAEDGGTVT
+3628 ETSVV
-3643 VTVTTGT
+3643 
-3650 GSTFDS
+3650 
-3656 ARDITLVFAGTAT
+3656 TLV
-3669 EGGDYT
+3669 
-3675 VSATELTLPAGASG
+3675 
-3689 VTATL
+3689 
-3694 TALDDDVFEG
+3694 
-3704 GETVL
+3704 
-3709 ISGLHDGAPFGIV
+3709 
-3722 RTVTITD
+3722 
-3729 DEAAPEV
+3729 
-3736 TLLLAPASIGEDGGM
+3736 LAPASIGEDGG
-3751 ASVTASVAP
+3751 AGTVTATVAP
-3760 ASAEAFTVTVSALA
+3760 ASAEAFTVTVSAAA
-3774 VEPGSSSD
+3774 VDPAVAGD
-3782 FTLAGATLSFASGA
+3782 FTLDGATLSFAADATESTGGVTITAVDNEVDAPDKSVTISGSVSIGGVTAPADATLTILDDDEPVVETPVVTLVLAPDSIGEDGGAGRVTATVAPASNEAFTVTVSAAAVDPAVAGDFMLDGATLSFAADA

-3958 VTLLLAPASIG
+3958 VTL
-3969 EDGGMASVTASVAPA
+3969 A
-3984 ASEAFTVTVSALAV
+3984 A
-3998 EPGSSSDFTLDGATL
+3998 
-4013 SFAADA
+4013 
-4019 TESTGGV
+4019 
-4026 TITAVDNE
+4026 
-4034 VDAPDKSVTVS
+4034 
-4045 GAVSLEGVTAPAA
+4045 
-4058 VTLTIAD
+4058 
-4065 DDEPVVM
+4065 
-4072 PPPVERGVEIVP
+4072 
-4084 TVLTIGEGDG
+4084 
-4094 AGGAYTAKLVAEP
+4094 
-4107 TADVTVTVSVPS
+4107 
-4119 GAGLTVSPTSLTFT
+4119 GAGL
-4133 ADNWGT
+4133 
-4139 ARTVTVTAGIDDDA
+4139 
-4153 DDRTVTLAHSAAGGG
+4153 DR
-4168 YGDVTVADVSVTITD
+4168 
-4183 LVDPMLPVMSIA
+4183 
-4195 DARGREA
+4195 RGR
-4202 GGQLVFEVTL
+4202 
-4212 NGVAGRTVSV
+4212 RH
-4222 EYATIEGTARAG
+4222 G
-4234 EDYEA
+4234 ERW
-4239 VAGTATI
+4239 T
-4246 AAGETGTR
+4246 
-4254 IVVPLHVD
+4254 
-4262 VISEPDETF
+4262 
-4271 TVTLGGADGAR
+4271 
-4282 LADTSATGTIEDPA
+4282 
-4296 GDGAAPQQWL
+4296 
-4306 GRFGRIAG
+4306 
-4314 SQVMGIIG
+4314 
-4322 NQIASTRDGGPEV
+4322 
-4335 SIAGRSLFGDAG
+4335 
-4347 AGSADPDRLFGR
+4347 
-4359 GGFGAAP
+4359 
-4366 PDGLR
+4366 
-4371 NATPL
+4371 
-4376 SPTSRH
+4376 
-4382 WRTQPGARPRGGN
+4382 
-4395 GGLAGAGSGGV
+4395 
-4406 GHGGPAATGSS
+4406 
-4417 HRASGGDAMNLRE
+4417 
-4430 VLANSAF
+4430 
-4437 LLSAGSGGGG
+4437 
-4447 FAVWGRGAYT
+4447 
-4457 RFDNLGGGL
+4457 
-4466 ETGGDAVT
+4466 
-4474 ATLGVDWSCARC
+4474 
-4486 VFGVAVSQ
+4486 
-4494 TRVDATYGAGGGESG
+4494 
-4509 DLESTIT
+4509 
-4516 GLYPYFGARL
+4516 
-4526 TERLSV
+4526 
-4532 WGLVGQGEG
+4532 
-4541 ELLSTPA
+4541 
-4548 NGVTVKV
+4548 
-4555 DLESRLAGLGARGDL
+4555 
-4570 LVSDSGFTLAL
+4570 
-4581 KTDALVA
+4581 
-4588 RTTTDEA
+4588 
-4595 EGLLEAEGEY
+4595 
-4605 RRLRLGLEGSWLRRF
+4605 
-4620 GEDASL
+4620 
-4626 RTSLEV
+4626 
-4632 AAREDAGDDLEG
+4632 
-4644 LGVEVRGGLEFID
+4644 
-4657 VLPGLSLDVDV
+4657 
-4668 HGLVSHDAGD
+4668 
-4678 SDEYEEWGVSGGFRY
+4678 
-4693 DPRPETAAGP
+4693 
-4703 LVSLVHSWS
+4703 
-4712 PADSVGLGQALWR
+4712 
-4725 NDPARRGPAGAST
+4725 
-4738 GRGQENLSAEFAW
+4738 
-4751 GFETFGALSVPW
+4751 
-4763 ARMGNTGAGGEYRL
+4763 
-4777 GYSLLTGRGIPSLEF
+4777 
-4792 GESAFGREYALG
+4792 
-4804 WEFSLRCRIQVA
+4804 
-4816 VLMTHGTGLPGD
+4816 
-4828 RSDTGLRIGFRSIM
+4828 
-4842 PRRASG
+4842 
-4848 GSPGGA
+4848 
-4854 SCGMAHPLFQSGASS
+4854 
-4869 LGSALP
+4869 